1 MTNTLVQEYES
12 VRETFRVWHAEQES
26 LDAQLAESLAALT
39 AYQSHLDSWQQQ
51 LARERAE
58 LQARCEELTRERADF
73 ETTKAAA
80 EHTSAEAGEELRAAR
95 EKIAVLSSS
104 LSERTEEFR
113 TVDQQRSELAA
124 ELELISTREKE
135 LKLALDEQKR
145 TLEVERTQWAE
156 EQRQLRQMLERRDEA
171 DVANANDVRAEPRPA
186 IESPPLAA
194 RGKGSHVHS
203 ENPVLGSIMEQ
214 FGKLRQQRASDRAA
228 QRKAR

>member
-145 TLEVERTQWAE
+145 CWSAGTKRTSPMQMTFGQNRDQPSSRRRWPPGAKVLMCTARIRCLAQSWSSLANYGNNERAIA
-156 EQRQLRQMLERRDEA
+156 RLRGRR
-171 DVANANDVRAEPRPA
+171 
-186 IESPPLAA
+186 
-194 RGKGSHVHS
+194 
-203 ENPVLGSIMEQ
+203 
-214 FGKLRQQRASDRAA
+214 GKLR
-228 QRKAR
+228 